1 MKFRKG
7 DLLKMLQDIVTIIV
21 GNFILAYSV
30 QAFILPND
38 ILSGG
43 VAGIAVALYP
53 IFHLDQELV
62 INILVIGCF
71 LLGWLVLGKEFAV
84 KTCISSAI
92 YPVFIGILS
101 GIAPLTTDHTLASL
115 YGGVLAGLG
124 IGMVFRANASTGGMD
139 VPPLILAKYT
149 HIEVSKWV
157 LVVDALTILLG
168 LYSYNVESVLVGLL
182 SVVTSSY
189 TINAILMLGAQ
200 EAKSIQ
206 IITSKVEEV
215 RCFIDKQLDRG
226 CTLFNVYGGYKNEER
241 TMILVVIDKSQY
253 PLLNEG
259 IHEIDP
265 DAFMIITDTREV
277 KGNGFSFHSGV

>member
-7 DLLKMLQDIVTIIV
+7 DLLKMLQELATIII
-21 GNFILAYSV
+21 GNFVLAYSV

-53 IFHLDQELV
+53 IFQLDQELV

-101 GIAPLTTDHTLASL
+101 DIAPLTTDHTLASL

-157 LVVDALTILLG
+157 MIVDGLTILLG
-168 LYSYNVESVLVGLL
+168 LYSYNVESVLIV
-182 SVVTSSY
+182 
-189 TINAILMLGAQ
+189 
-200 EAKSIQ
+200 
-206 IITSKVEEV
+206 
-215 RCFIDKQLDRG
+215 
-226 CTLFNVYGGYKNEER
+226 
-241 TMILVVIDKSQY
+241 
-253 PLLNEG
+253 
-259 IHEIDP
+259 
-265 DAFMIITDTREV
+265 
-277 KGNGFSFHSGV
+277 